1 MVNGLMTTDKIEQLL
16 LDAADAKDFDTL
28 KEIAFELQKEI
39 YEENCII
46 TQLFVLSMPVAK
58 QPYVR
63 DDAFNKAH
71 ANLWG
76 PENIWLEK

>member
-1 MVNGLMTTDKIEQLL
+1 
-16 LDAADAKDFDTL
+16 
-28 KEIAFELQKEI
+28 
-39 YEENCII
+39 
-46 TQLFVLSMPVAK
+46 MPVAK